1 VYARP
6 GIDVFSGAPA
16 SSSAAAF
23 GSRGIHI
30 RAFKPK

>member
-16 SSSAAAF
+16 SSSAVAF